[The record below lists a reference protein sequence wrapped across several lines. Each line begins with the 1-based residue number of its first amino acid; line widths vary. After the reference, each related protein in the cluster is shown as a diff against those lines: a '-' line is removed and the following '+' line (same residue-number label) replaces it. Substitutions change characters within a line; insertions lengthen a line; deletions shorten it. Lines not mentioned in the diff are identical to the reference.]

1 MLVSDLIEIPHAAL
15 ADWVA
20 LIGSAVIYLMWAVAV
35 FLASRAFV
43 KRTGMRALSN
53 LLAALMLVA
62 GLTGYYEMFVILDRA
77 TFAQAVR
84 AALPVIRRGDTELT
98 RLGNNRAH
106 TILAEEGPI
115 VPRRIAFFLLP
126 VAAAAIAVAIAP
138 PAPRG

>member
-20 LIGSAVIYLMWAVAV
+20 LIGSAIVYLMWATIV
-35 FLASRAFV
+35 FFGSRVFV

-53 LLAALMLVA
+53 LLAALLLVA
-62 GLTGYYEMFVILDRA
+62 GLVGYYEVFVMLDRA

-84 AALPVIRRGDTELT
+84 AALPGVRRGDTELT
-98 RLGNNRAH
+98 RLSNNRAR